1 MKNRFKKFAVIALSS
16 LEILAL
22 VPSAFCSKPMNPKR
36 FAMEEMPKRT
46 VVVQDQ
52 GDLFPGRY
60 ITPIY
65 GNLIAPYITGVVKK
79 GAFRNQSQL
88 TSISLPWAQVIEE
101 RAFEGCTSLETIFL
115 TESLKCIYP
124 KTFQGCNPNV
134 VINFAGYEFTLKGF
148 IEYCIN
154 PPQQFYY

>member
-1 MKNRFKKFAVIALSS
+1 MKNSFKKFAVIALSS

-22 VPSAFCSKPMNPKR
+22 APSAFYSKPMDPRR
-36 FAMEEMPKRT
+36 FAMEEMPKRM

-60 ITPIY
+60 TTPIE
-65 GNLIAPYITGVVKK
+65 GNLIAPYITGTVMK

-88 TSISLPWAQVIEE
+88 TSISLPGAQVIEE

-134 VINFAGYEFTLKGF
+134 IINFAGYEFTLKGF

>member
-1 MKNRFKKFAVIALSS
+1 MKNSFKKFAAIALSS
-16 LEILAL
+16 LGILAL
-22 VPSAFCSKPMNPKR
+22 APSTFCSKPMNPRR
-36 FAMEEMPKRT
+36 FAMEERPERM

-60 ITPIY
+60 TTPIY

-79 GAFRNQSQL
+79 GAFRNQSKL

-101 RAFEGCTSLETIFL
+101 RAFEGCASLETIFL

-124 KTFQGCNPNV
+124 KTFQGCNPDV
-134 VINFAGYEFTLKGF
+134 IINFAGYECTLNGF